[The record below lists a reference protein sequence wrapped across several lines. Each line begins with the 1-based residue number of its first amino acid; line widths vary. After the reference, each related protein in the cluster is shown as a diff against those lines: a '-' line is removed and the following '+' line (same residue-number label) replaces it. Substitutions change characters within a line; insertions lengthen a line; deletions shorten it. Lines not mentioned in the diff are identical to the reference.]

1 MATFHYRARDNRG
14 QLVEGHMTV
23 DSEAILGQK
32 LAEQGMLLVEART
45 ASGEG
50 GGRQF
55 SLARIKRRDLILF
68 TNHLATS
75 VEAGV
80 SVVMAMS
87 DYAAEI
93 DHPRFRRVIEDVARQ
108 VLAGT
113 TFSQA
118 LATHPKV
125 FNEMYSS
132 IVATGEATGNLDRV
146 LKDLVGFLEW
156 QEELAGQI
164 KQATI
169 YPAFLVAMIVG
180 VMVVM
185 MAFTVPRFIPI
196 MESFNVAL
204 PAPTRIL
211 IAISKFFQ
219 HSWWVLVLVAAASFV
234 TYKATVRLPAGR
246 LFWDRVKLKL
256 PLFGALNLKIVLS
269 KFAHYLSIMF
279 GSGISILE
287 SFVIIQRVV
296 GSEVIRLSIGRV
308 RDGVEKG
315 RSVYEALKD
324 ERIFPPLILR
334 MIQVGEST
342 GKLDVSLDKVSEYY
356 DKEVPATIKKI
367 FSAFEPMLVLVMGGA
382 VLFIA
387 LSIFLPIY
395 KLTSTIGGQR

>member
-1 MATFHYRARDNRG
+1 MS
-14 QLVEGHMTV
+14 V
-23 DSEAILGQK
+23 DSEAILVQK

-45 ASGEG
+45 ATGEG

-93 DHPRFRRVIEDVARQ
+93 DNPRFRRVIEDVARQ

-211 IAISKFFQ
+211 IATSEFFTAQ
-219 HSWWVLVLVAAASFV
+219 PL
-234 TYKATVRLPAGR
+234 KRILPAWMFPIPVWAIIFFLIIPTLVVAYKLHYRTPSGR
-246 LFWDRVKLKL
+246 LFWDRVRLKL

>member
-1 MATFHYRARDNRG
+1 
-14 QLVEGHMTV
+14 
-23 DSEAILGQK
+23 
-32 LAEQGMLLVEART
+32 
-45 ASGEG
+45 
-50 GGRQF
+50 
-55 SLARIKRRDLILF
+55 
-68 TNHLATS
+68 
-75 VEAGV
+75 
-80 SVVMAMS
+80 
-87 DYAAEI
+87 
-93 DHPRFRRVIEDVARQ
+93 
-108 VLAGT
+108 
-113 TFSQA
+113 
-118 LATHPKV
+118 
-125 FNEMYSS
+125 
-132 IVATGEATGNLDRV
+132 
-146 LKDLVGFLEW
+146 
-156 QEELAGQI
+156 
-164 KQATI
+164 
-169 YPAFLVAMIVG
+169 
-180 VMVVM
+180 
-185 MAFTVPRFIPI
+185 
-196 MESFNVAL
+196 
-204 PAPTRIL
+204 
-211 IAISKFFQ
+211 
-219 HSWWVLVLVAAASFV
+219 
-234 TYKATVRLPAGR
+234 
-246 LFWDRVKLKL
+246 LKL

-367 FSAFEPMLVLVMGGA
+367 FAAFEPMLVLVMGGA